1 MTTTKSLLKRMNSN
15 DDINVNIFAV
25 IIVNIVGI

>member
-1 MTTTKSLLKRMNSN
+1 MKKSLLKRMNSN

>member
-1 MTTTKSLLKRMNSN
+1 MKKSLLRTMSSN
-15 DDINVNIFAV
+15 NDINVNIFAV

>member
-1 MTTTKSLLKRMNSN
+1 MKKSLLRRMSSN
-15 DDINVNIFAV
+15 NDINVNIFAV